1 MISILG
7 YLILGILLPT
17 LILPLIDGLAG
28 LILTMLEA
36 AKGFFTLKITECN
49 CKLKNMQNNNNNAS
63 AHKIIGFE
71 REEEE
76 ETEEDYEEYE

>member
-7 YLILGILLPT
+7 YLILGMLLPT

-28 LILTMLEA
+28 LILTMFEA

-49 CKLKNMQNNNNNAS
+49 CKLKNMQNNNNAL
-63 AHKIIGFE
+63 ARKIIGFE